1 MKALVL
7 TKYKKLEL
15 QDVAK
20 PVISSPTQVLVRI
33 KAASICGS
41 DVHGYDG
48 STGRRRPPIIMGHEG
63 SGVIEEVGSL
73 VTHYKVGDRVTFD
86 STIYCGSCSYC
97 REGLF
102 NLCDNRRVLG
112 VSCEEYRQDGIFAE
126 YALIEE
132 RVLFRLPDE
141 LDFVQAAMAEP
152 AGVAAHAIS
161 LASPKL
167 GEDVAVVGSGLIG
180 LLLIKLLRTKTSG
193 KIIAIEMDENRRKTA
208 LSAGADLA
216 FDPADPHLLE
226 KIAKAT
232 HTQMLG
238 LVYEAVGATEPIN
251 TAISLVRKG
260 GTVVLVGNIRPTIE
274 LPLQSVVTRQI
285 KVQGSC
291 AINGEYPTV
300 LRMMADKHLVVSDL
314 ISKVA
319 PLEEGAKW
327 FEKLYNREDNLL
339 KVVLVP

>member
-7 TKYKKLEL
+7 TEYKKLEL
-15 QDVAK
+15 QEVPK
-20 PVISSPTQVLVRI
+20 PVIASPTQVLVRI

-41 DVHGYDG
+41 DVHGFDG

-63 SGVIEEVGSL
+63 SGIIEEVGSM

-132 RVLFRLPDE
+132 RVLFRLPDD

-180 LLLIKLLRTKTSG
+180 LLLIKLLRTRTSG
-193 KIIAIEMDENRRKTA
+193 KIIAIEMDESRRATA
-208 LSAGADLA
+208 LKAGADFA
-216 FDPADPHLLE
+216 FDPADPLLKE
-226 KIAKAT
+226 KVGQAT
-232 HTQMLG
+232 HSQMLG

-260 GTVVLVGNIRPTIE
+260 GTVMLVGNIRPTIE

-319 PLEEGAKW
+319 PLEEGELW
-327 FEKLYNREDNLL
+327 FKKLYNREDNLL